1 MAYPVAC
8 QRIRVGGTVSGSTI
22 TGGTVIESGALNLLT
37 WEGLLGVP
45 NRSATNLVNP
55 NRDGAIPR
63 IGGVDR
69 PGKLWRERFM
79 TLQLV
84 ARNRDA
90 DGNITTSKD
99 EHLDANLDDIASLFL
114 ASDDL
119 VVLERDMADGTTR
132 FIEVEFSGAATPITR
147 GQVFGSSHAA
157 YSMQLPMTAPYPFW
171 QSSVEQTIAAPGALT
186 NTGTAPIGNP
196 IITFSAAGSLTH
208 DEHSATITA
217 SAACVVDLSR
227 SQARITDGG
236 GRADNLIRRTKPWWV
251 RFPVGSSTLSGS
263 NFSVA
268 YRQQFLI

>member
-1 MAYPVAC
+1 MYPTEC

-63 IGGVDR
+63 IGGPTR

-79 TLQLV
+79 TLQL
-84 ARNRDA
+84 AAFNRDA
-90 DGNITTSKD
+90 DGNITTTKA
-99 EHLDANLDDIASLFL
+99 EHLDDNLDDIASLLL

-119 VVLERDMADGTTR
+119 VVLEKDMADGTTR
-132 FIEVEFSGAATPITR
+132 FIEVEFSGAATPVTQ
-147 GQVFGSSHAA
+147 GPVFGSSFASYA
-157 YSMQLPMTAPYPFW
+157 LQLPMTAPYPFW
-171 QSSVEQTIAAPGALT
+171 QSSVEQNIAAPGTLT

-208 DEHSATITA
+208 DEHDATITVTG
-217 SAACVVDLSR
+217 ACVIDLTR
-227 SQARITDGG
+227 STARITDGG
-236 GRADNLIRRTKPWWV
+236 TTRLDNLVRRTKPWWV
-251 RFPVGSSTLSGS
+251 RFPIGTSTLSGS
-263 NFSVA
+263 NFSVD
-268 YRQQFLI
+268 YRQQYLI